1 MDNRAWPE
9 MIEGPTCYRNNG
21 SGIVGA
27 SRMRATGFATG
38 CVNNRPIKTVYA
50 ATVKPRIARNLRL
63 NVIYSTRGASLP
75 PLLLLSQ
82 GIARQFPTSERQLH
96 TRVKLDHVR
105 GKFVFSLNFNADGL
119 IIFEWNEQVALIGF
133 GGRGEGSSFVTF
145 RNAATTP
152 LTRSWKLIVFFST
165 NAFVSFF
172 FFFRSEIFLFERTK
186 RKFLNLKISFI
197 LFYQIN
203 YGFRCR
209 GKKLIRSLQLILK
222 QCQTA
227 AAILPFPLSRRIS
240 CTSERAETP
249 KGLTRFT
256 RRESV

>member
-27 SRMRATGFATG
+27 SRMRVTGFATG

-172 FFFRSEIFLFERTK
+172 FFFFVAKYFYSKER
-186 RKFLNLKISFI
+186 
-197 LFYQIN
+197 
-203 YGFRCR
+203 R
-209 GKKLIRSLQLILK
+209 GN
-222 QCQTA
+222 
-227 AAILPFPLSRRIS
+227 F
-240 CTSERAETP
+240 
-249 KGLTRFT
+249 
-256 RRESV
+256 